1 MWDSIFK
8 YLPDPL
14 GWLCT
19 FLAFFI
25 PYITYKINQN
35 IHKNMIRHGK
45 RKRKKVLQ
53 KGSNK

>member
-19 FLAFFI
+19 FLAYLI

-35 IHKNMIRHGK
+35 IHKKYDPPWKKEEEKGTAKGK
-45 RKRKKVLQ
+45 Q
-53 KGSNK
+53 